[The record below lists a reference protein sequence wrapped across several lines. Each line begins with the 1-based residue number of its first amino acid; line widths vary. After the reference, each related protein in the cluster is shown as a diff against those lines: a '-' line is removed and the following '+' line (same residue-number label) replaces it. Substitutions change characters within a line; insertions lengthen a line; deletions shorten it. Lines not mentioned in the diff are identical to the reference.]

1 MGTII
6 GMSNQAFFLWQKLC
20 QTQSRVLFF
29 SKQCNFM
36 YRHALGNPLNQ
47 HFKGFPEREG
57 MGEMQPVSYMKTSGN
72 VNTADN

>member
-6 GMSNQAFFLWQKLC
+6 GMSNQAFFMAK
-20 QTQSRVLFF
+20 TMSGTKQSVIL

-36 YRHALGNPLNQ
+36 NRHALGNPLNQ

-57 MGEMQPVSYMKTSGN
+57 MGEMQPVSYMKKSGN
-72 VNTADN
+72 VNTANN

>member
-1 MGTII
+1 
-6 GMSNQAFFLWQKLC
+6 
-20 QTQSRVLFF
+20 
-29 SKQCNFM
+29 M
-36 YRHALGNPLNQ
+36 YRHALVNPLNQ

>member
-6 GMSNQAFFLWQKLC
+6 GMSNQAFFYGKNYV
-20 QTQSRVLFF
+20 RHKAVLFF

-57 MGEMQPVSYMKTSGN
+57 MGEMQPVSYMKTLGN